1 MDWTTPLKPADLAET
16 RLIDAIL
23 EGHFQI
29 GTTLPAERELAAQL
43 GVTRPTLRE
52 ALQRLGRDGWVEIH
66 QGRATRVRNYLQE
79 GNLGV
84 LGAIA
89 RHSDHLPPHFV
100 ANLLSIR
107 QLLAPSYTSLA
118 VQNAPDEVLNAL
130 HGHLQLPDTPQA
142 FAVFDWQLHHSLA
155 VASQNPVFTLILNG
169 FEDLYYPMACLYFQP
184 AESRSSSRFFYTQL
198 HAAAQS
204 RNPQQAEAITRSV
217 MGESLLLWQAA
228 TQQG

>member
-1 MDWTTPLKPADLAET
+1 MNWMTPLKPADLAET

-29 GTTLPAERELAAQL
+29 GTTLTAERELAAQL

-66 QGRATRVRNYLQE
+66 QGRPTRVRDYWQE

-100 ANLLSIR
+100 ANLLHIR
-107 QLLAPSYTSLA
+107 LLLAPAYASLA
-118 VQNAPDEVLNAL
+118 VQNAPDAVIRAL
-130 HGHLQLPDTPQA
+130 HGHTQLPDNPQA
-142 FAVFDWQLHHSLA
+142 FAAFDWQLHHCLTI
-155 VASQNPVFTLILNG
+155 ASQNPVFTLILNG
-169 FEDLYYPMACLYFQP
+169 FKDLYYPMACLYFQP
-184 AESRSSSRFFYTQL
+184 PESRDSSRAFYARL
-198 HAAAQS
+198 HEAAVDRDAQ
-204 RNPQQAEAITRSV
+204 QVEAITRSV

-228 TQQG
+228 AQNV